1 MSRHAHEPNVVDAL
15 TRPPADPASLEPPAD
30 LAERIKADVPPTLEL
45 VPALAESSRGFG
57 RRRVWLAAASVVL
70 AVGAG
75 VVALQVRDR
84 TEGEAAARGAVG
96 ALASPEPD
104 GAARSGR
111 LDVESAPI
119 ASEPMETKDQESTQA
134 GGAEQATEVRRA
146 EQAGAAT
153 PSKPGPARQRT
164 EQEAEARVEMITKRT
179 ASNAPSEATGDA
191 AKQGAVNDVITVTS
205 EAPLLDERKTA
216 AGTVVSQQELER
228 VPTARDPWATA
239 TQSPGVVT
247 DRASVGG
254 AKPGGQD
261 AHEAFEKSSDPD
273 TYSVDGVRIT
283 DMAAI
288 GTSKGE
294 GSSPTYYEFQQNE
307 EIQVGP
313 TPKAKLVP
321 PADAVYSIP
330 GAPAGTAPSTG
341 GTAEP
346 NDQPYGD
353 VFFRGYGTN
362 PFIDS
367 EDDRFSTFGL
377 DVDTGSWGVVRRYL
391 RDGNLPPREAVRV
404 EELINAFDYD
414 DPAPRRGDFRVV
426 ADGAATPFAG
436 RRDNPRYRVLRFG
449 LHARE
454 VDVTHRKPA
463 VLTFVVDVSGSMAAE
478 NRLGLVRKSLSL
490 LLDQL
495 RPDDRVA
502 LVVYGSFG
510 HVVLEPTGDL
520 EAIRSAIGRLVP
532 EGATNAEE
540 GLVLAYDVARRAFRP
555 GAINRVILCS
565 DGVANV
571 GRTGPESILGRIGD
585 AARDGIELTT
595 VGFGMGN
602 YNDTLMEQL
611 ADRGDGM
618 YAYVDDL
625 DEARRVFVE
634 NLTGTL
640 QTVARDAKVQVEVD
654 PQVIARYRLLGYENR
669 DVPDEKFRDD
679 TVDAG
684 EVGAGHTVTALY
696 EVKLRDG
703 IDPRRDR
710 GRTAA
715 TLHLRWQSVATGKV
729 EEMALP
735 VAVGDLAGGWSE
747 APPSLRLASVVA
759 ELAEAL
765 KGTYWARETDLDELF
780 RRAQKVSADF
790 PGRLDVAELVTT
802 IGRAA
807 RLADRARQGA
817 EPPPEQDSG
826 PGGEAPRR

>member
-1 MSRHAHEPNVVDAL
+1 MSRHAHDNKVIDAL
-15 TRPPADPASLEPPAD
+15 TRPPADPASIEPPAD
-30 LAERIKADVPPTLEL
+30 LAERIKADVPPALEL
-45 VPALAESSRGFG
+45 VPELAGDGSSTG
-57 RRRVWLAAASVVL
+57 RRRVWLAAASVLL

-84 TEGEAAARGAVG
+84 TESEAISRGALDARSATGPEATADSSPTGRPTVESTPVVPGPADNHEPTPRPRAAAVATEADEARGA
-96 ALASPEPD
+96 A
-104 GAARSGR
+104 
-111 LDVESAPI
+111 
-119 ASEPMETKDQESTQA
+119 
-134 GGAEQATEVRRA
+134 
-146 EQAGAAT
+146 AGAAASGHAEKEVRASGQDRAREAPPAP
-153 PSKPGPARQRT
+153 PSA
-164 EQEAEARVEMITKRT
+164 VEGGT
-179 ASNAPSEATGDA
+179 
-191 AKQGAVNDVITVTS
+191 TVTS
-205 EAPLLDERKTA
+205 ASPLLDERK
-216 AGTVVSQQELER
+216 VSQGTTVGQVELEKT
-228 VPTARDPWATA
+228 PTARDPWAVVTE
-239 TQSPGVVT
+239 TPGVLSDRVT
-247 DRASVGG
+247 VGDSESGRKAALKAPAAS
-254 AKPGGQD
+254 AD
-261 AHEAFEKSSDPD
+261 ANTLE
-273 TYSVDGVRIT
+273 VDGVQVT
-283 DMAAI
+283 DMAAV
-288 GTSKGE
+288 
-294 GSSPTYYEFQQNE
+294 GSSPTYYEFEQNE
-307 EIQVGP
+307 EIQMEP
-313 TPKAKLVP
+313 APKAQRVP
-321 PADAVYSIP
+321 PPDAALSVP
-330 GAPAGTAPSTG
+330 APPPARQLAPSTG

-367 EDDRFSTFGL
+367 EDDPLSTFGL

-404 EELINAFDYD
+404 EELVNAFDYG

-426 ADGAATPFAG
+426 AEGSATPFAG

-454 VDVTHRKPA
+454 VDVSHRKPA
-463 VLTFVVDVSGSMAAE
+463 VLTFVVDVSGSMSAE
-478 NRLGLVRKSLSL
+478 NRLGLVRKALDL

-502 LVVYGSFG
+502 LVVYGSRG
-510 HVVLEPTGDL
+510 SVVLSHTSDL
-520 EAIRSAIGRLVP
+520 EAIRAAIGRLVP
-532 EGATNAEE
+532 EGSTNAEE
-540 GLVLAYDVARRAFRP
+540 GLVLGYDLARRAFRP

-571 GRTGPESILGRIGD
+571 GRTGPDSILARIGD

-640 QTVARDAKVQVEVD
+640 QTIARDAKVQVEVA
-654 PQVIARYRLLGYENR
+654 PEVIARYRLLGYENR
-669 DVPDEKFRDD
+669 DVADERFRDD

-684 EVGAGHTVTALY
+684 EIGAGHTVTALY
-696 EVKLRDG
+696 EIKLRDG

-710 GRTAA
+710 NRTAA
-715 TLHLRWQSVATGKV
+715 TLHLRWQSVAGGKV
-729 EEMALP
+729 EELALP
-735 VAVGDLAGGWSE
+735 VTVGELAGSWRD
-747 APPSLRLASVVA
+747 APASLRLASVVA

-765 KGTYWARETDLDELF
+765 KGTYWSRGSDLDELF
-780 RRAQKVSADF
+780 RRAQQVSADF

-807 RLADRARQGA
+807 RLVDHDRETTPGADSD
-817 EPPPEQDSG
+817 PE
-826 PGGEAPRR
+826 

>member
-1 MSRHAHEPNVVDAL
+1 MSRHAHDTKLIDAL
-15 TRPPADPASLEPPAD
+15 TRPPADPATIEPPAD

-45 VPALAESSRGFG
+45 VPELGESSGGTG

-75 VVALQVRDR
+75 LIALQVRDR
-84 TEGEAAARGAVG
+84 TESEAVSRGAMDG
-96 ALASPEPD
+96 LASPETEANGRPARPD
-104 GAARSGR
+104 IESSPVVTKQAEEPGR
-111 LDVESAPI
+111 ASESAGIGETASAEPVSAI
-119 ASEPMETKDQESTQA
+119 APERQR
-134 GGAEQATEVRRA
+134 GAE
-146 EQAGAAT
+146 
-153 PSKPGPARQRT
+153 
-164 EQEAEARVEMITKRT
+164 EARDQISLTTKRKDGE
-179 ASNAPSEATGDA
+179 ASAAPGAQAPAPAPASAADEAT
-191 AKQGAVNDVITVTS
+191 TVTTHS
-205 EAPLLDERKTA
+205 PLLDERKVSK
-216 AGTVVSQQELER
+216 GTDPRQVESQAEKEKI
-228 VPTARDPWATA
+228 PAARDPWATV
-239 TQSPGVVT
+239 TQTPGVLS
-247 DRASVGG
+247 DRINVGG
-254 AKPGGQD
+254 
-261 AHEAFEKSSDPD
+261 SDPGRPAELGAPEASGEPD
-273 TYSVDGVRIT
+273 SANTFTADDVQVT

-288 GTSKGE
+288 G
-294 GSSPTYYEFQQNE
+294 SSPTYYDFEQNE
-307 EIQVGP
+307 EIQMEP
-313 TPKAKLVP
+313 AAKAQRVP
-321 PADAVYSIP
+321 PP
-330 GAPAGTAPSTG
+330 PPPARQLAPSTG

-362 PFIDS
+362 PFLDS

-404 EELINAFDYD
+404 EELVNAFDYG

-426 ADGAATPFAG
+426 AEGAATPFAG

-454 VDVTHRKPA
+454 VDTAHRKPA
-463 VLTFVVDVSGSMAAE
+463 VLTFVVDVSGSMSAE
-478 NRLGLVRKSLSL
+478 NRLGLVRKALSL

-495 RPDDRVA
+495 RSDDRVA
-502 LVVYGSFG
+502 LVVYGSRG
-510 HVVLEPTGDL
+510 HVVLEPTSDL

-532 EGATNAEE
+532 EGSTNAEE
-540 GLVLAYDVARRAFRP
+540 GLVLGYDVARRAFVP

-571 GRTGPESILGRIGD
+571 GRTGPESILARIGD

-602 YNDTLMEQL
+602 YNDELMEQL

-625 DEARRVFVE
+625 NEARRVFVE

-640 QTVARDAKVQVEVD
+640 QTIARDAKVQVEFD
-654 PQVIARYRLLGYENR
+654 PEVIARYRLLGYENR

-703 IDPRRDR
+703 IDPDRDR
-710 GRTAA
+710 RRTAA
-715 TLHLRWQSVATGKV
+715 MLHLRWQSVATGEV
-729 EEMALP
+729 EEIAVP
-735 VAVGDLAGGWSE
+735 VTVGDLAGSWRE
-747 APPSLRLASVVA
+747 APRSLRLASVVA

-780 RRAQKVSADF
+780 RRAQAVSADF

-807 RLADRARQGA
+807 RLVERDRDTPPRPDA
-817 EPPPEQDSG
+817 EE
-826 PGGEAPRR
+826 PGGDEAPAEGAGR